1 MLELIYLIAGLAGLV
16 LAAHLIIN
24 GALHIAERL
33 KLSQMFV
40 GLTILAI
47 GTDLPELMVSIAGA
61 THRRL
66 GMETSGLV
74 VGNAIG
80 SNFGQIALT
89 LGILGLLGGT
99 IAIKRRI
106 LRRDG
111 LMMIFSVL
119 LLGLVSIDGA
129 ISVFDGLIFLVVYLV
144 YFFSIAREETVYK
157 RVDGWVKSRAVWA
170 AVSLLAGF
178 AILAYCSNLVIEN
191 AIALSQAWGVPQ
203 SLLGILV
210 LGIGTSLP
218 ELVVSLTAIRR
229 NKIGLGVGNLI
240 GSNIFDILVVL
251 GIGSAISGFVVSR
264 RLLYFDIPF
273 LLFTS
278 LAVVFFFR
286 KDRKLIK
293 WESAALIGLFL
304 LYATLKLFGF

>member
-1 MLELIYLIAGLAGLV
+1 MLELLFLLAGIAGLV

-33 KLSQMFV
+33 RLSQMFV

-47 GTDLPELMVSIAGA
+47 GTDLPELLISIAGA
-61 THRRL
+61 THRRFGL
-66 GMETSGLV
+66 ETSGLV

-80 SNFGQIALT
+80 SSFGQIALT
-89 LGILGLLGGT
+89 LGILGLVGGT
-99 IAIKRRI
+99 VAIKHRI
-106 LRRDG
+106 LKRDG

-129 ISVFDGLIFLVVYLV
+129 ISVFDGLIFLAVYMV
-144 YFFSIAREETVYK
+144 YFFSIAREEEVYK

-170 AVSLLAGF
+170 VASLVAGF

-191 AIALSQAWGVPQ
+191 AVSLSQTWGVPQ

-210 LGIGTSLP
+210 VGIGTSLP

-240 GSNIFDILVVL
+240 GSNIFDILIVL
-251 GIGSAISGFVVSR
+251 GVGSAISGFVVSR
-264 RLLYFDIPF
+264 SLLFFDIPF

-286 KDRKLIK
+286 KDRKLVK
-293 WESAALIGLFL
+293 WESAVLIGLFL
-304 LYATLKLFGF
+304 LYAIMKLFGF